1 MKSFLFTIKK
11 WFGTTPF
18 FSSAQELKQ
27 ILLHLVAV
35 SSVTRLN
42 GVFLILVY
50 LKVFILTS
58 MKNNITSVQS
68 SKSRRIRK
76 RKIYIVRKETIVY
89 SHIIS

>member
-1 MKSFLFTIKK
+1 MVWCDT
-11 WFGTTPF
+11 F

-42 GVFLILVY
+42 GVLLILVY

-68 SKSRRIRK
+68 SKSRRMRK